1 MPSASV
7 IAELWP
13 RLEPFEERRASI
25 LGTGAGR
32 RFSELEPGVDSRK
45 WSRPTPC
52 LAVSERFR
60 SGLDSFTAS
69 RGAPRPIFRPKGA
82 PGGRGGGG
90 GGVVNYRLIKE
101 SADSLI
107 LEWIENC

>member
-32 RFSELEPGVDSRK
+32 RFSEVEPANSL
-45 WSRPTPC
+45 PC
-52 LAVSERFR
+52 GFGAVSERFR

-82 PGGRGGGG
+82 PGGRGGEWGW
-90 GGVVNYRLIKE
+90 
-101 SADSLI
+101 SLTI
-107 LEWIENC
+107 D